1 MKWPKKYLETLISF
15 KAKKLITLKR
25 IGPRMKQSYY
35 SGQFP
40 NIAPKKIL
48 PRKDSIKMIGLI

>member
-1 MKWPKKYLETLISF
+1 MKWPKKYLKILISF
-15 KAKKLITLKR
+15 KAKKPITLKR

-35 SGQFP
+35 NGPFP
-40 NIAPKKIL
+40 NIAPKKTL